1 MGCILCTYSN
11 SSNNFSNHFKL
22 RNMTPL
28 TILISGFVGFIT
40 FKLANYSASG
50 KHAEYSPKKFDFRYW
65 ISDRGNW
72 NDLLFGLI
80 VFAVIARYKE
90 QIFTAF
96 SGNFIIDFFAPY
108 KDTEFFYFGLGFT
121 MTFILMLIR
130 MLIDKIKSTIK
141 ILKKNK

>member
-1 MGCILCTYSN
+1 
-11 SSNNFSNHFKL
+11 
-22 RNMTPL
+22 MTPL
-28 TILISGFVGFIT
+28 TILIAGFLGFIT

-50 KHAEYSPKKFDFRYW
+50 KHAKYSPKQFDFKYW

-72 NDLLFGLI
+72 NDLLFGTI
-80 VFAVIARYKE
+80 VLAVIARYKE

-96 SGNFIIDFFAPY
+96 SSNFIVDFFEPY

-141 ILKKNK
+141 LLKKTN

>member
-11 SSNNFSNHFKL
+11 RSNNFSNHFKL
-22 RNMTPL
+22 RNMTPF
-28 TILISGFVGFIT
+28 TILISGFVGLIT

-72 NDLLFGLI
+72 NDMLFGLI
-80 VFAVIARYKE
+80 VFGVIARYKE

>member
-1 MGCILCTYSN
+1 
-11 SSNNFSNHFKL
+11 
-22 RNMTPL
+22 MTPL
-28 TILISGFVGFIT
+28 KIMIVGFVGFLV

-50 KHAEYSPKKFDFRYW
+50 KKSEYSPLQFDFKYW
-65 ISDRGNW
+65 ISDRNNW

-90 QIFTAF
+90 QLFTAF
-96 SGNFIIDFFAPY
+96 SGNFIVDFFIPY
-108 KDTEFFYFGLGFT
+108 KDTEFFYLGLGFT

-141 ILKKNK
+141 LLKKTK

>member
-1 MGCILCTYSN
+1 
-11 SSNNFSNHFKL
+11 
-22 RNMTPL
+22 MTPL
-28 TILISGFVGFIT
+28 TILISGFVGLIT

-50 KHAEYSPKKFDFRYW
+50 KHAEYSPKKFD
-65 ISDRGNW
+65 
-72 NDLLFGLI
+72 
-80 VFAVIARYKE
+80 
-90 QIFTAF
+90 
-96 SGNFIIDFFAPY
+96 FIIDFFAPY